1 MHCYMMKV
9 PEIELIDTSKSWHI
23 EIIFSYILCMVV
35 VIDWSNL
42 IISHDDSLATKIYFT
57 DKTFIYM

>member
-1 MHCYMMKV
+1 MMKV
-9 PEIELIDTSKSWHI
+9 PEIELIDTSKSWHN

-35 VIDWSNL
+35 VIGWSNL
-42 IISHDDSLATKIYFT
+42 IISHNDSLATKIYFA